1 MKKGEYIMWEWV
13 ALWIDDE
20 YGDIQ
25 FRSEH
30 MTYAEALGRGATE
43 IELVRD
49 LCCPYDGI
57 VDRQF
62 ADVVDGK
69 LPEKMDGG
77 ARIPKRMRDQLKDSP
92 VIVLNRKVA

>member
-20 YGDIQ
+20 YGDIE

-30 MTYAEALGRGATE
+30 LTYAEALGRGATE

-49 LCCPYDGI
+49 LCCEDNGI
-57 VDRQF
+57 LDRQF
-62 ADVVDGK
+62 ADVVGGK
-69 LPEKMDGG
+69 LPDKMDGG
-77 ARIPKRMRDQLKDSP
+77 AKIPKRIRDQLKDSP

>member
-1 MKKGEYIMWEWV
+1 MKKGEYILWEWV
-13 ALWIDDE
+13 ALWMDE
-20 YGDIQ
+20 FGDIENTTK
-25 FRSEH
+25 R
-30 MTYAEALGRGATE
+30 MTYAEALALGADE

-57 VDRQF
+57 VERQF

-77 ARIPKRMRDQLKDSP
+77 ARIPKRIRNQLNEVTSW
-92 VIVLNRKVA
+92 N